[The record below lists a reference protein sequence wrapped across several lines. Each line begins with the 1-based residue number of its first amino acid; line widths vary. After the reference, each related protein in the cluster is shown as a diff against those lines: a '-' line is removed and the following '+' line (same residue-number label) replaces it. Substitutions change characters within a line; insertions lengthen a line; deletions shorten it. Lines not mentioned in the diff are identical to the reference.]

1 MAFMPWPLRG
11 PSSHL
16 AFPSRAL
23 RPEPRVP
30 RASCPTPRRRGAG
43 LVALLSVAAPRA
55 TARQPKFP
63 EAVEVEEAWE
73 RYGRIVG
80 RFFFVFR
87 LFQCCWFCAIT
98 TLYIFFNFN
107 TSLAVLITGPKTGLI
122 PCSFSP
128 HRGVLD
134 S

>member
-73 RYGRIVG
+73 RYGRNSWT
-80 RFFFVFR
+80 FFFCYPVVS
-87 LFQCCWFCAIT
+87 CC
-98 TLYIFFNFN
+98 FNFFGFVQ
-107 TSLAVLITGPKTGLI
+107 SPPPCICLLILTP
-122 PCSFSP
+122 P
-128 HRGVLD
+128 
-134 S
+134 

>member
-80 RFFFVFR
+80 RFCYPVVSMF
-87 LFQCCWFCAIT
+87 WFCAVT
-98 TLYIFFNFN
+98 TLHMFDFN
-107 TSLAVLITGPKTGLI
+107 TSLAVLITGPKT
-122 PCSFSP
+122 CSPGIEWEWDVCGGF
-128 HRGVLD
+128 
-134 S
+134 

>member
-11 PSSHL
+11 PSSHF

-73 RYGRIVG
+73 RYGRNSWT
-80 RFFFVFR
+80 FFFLSGCFNV
-87 LFQCCWFCAIT
+87 LVLCSHHPA
-98 TLYIFFNFN
+98 YFFDFN
-107 TSLAVLITGPKTGLI
+107 TSLAVLITGPKT
-122 PCSFSP
+122 CSPGIWDVF
-128 HRGVLD
+128 GGF
-134 S
+134 

>member
-1 MAFMPWPLRG
+1 MAFMPWPLRP

-16 AFPSRAL
+16 AFPSRAF

-73 RYGRIVG
+73 KYGRNSWTFLFLFSGCFNVVG
-80 RFFFVFR
+80 FVQSPPCVF
-87 LFQCCWFCAIT
+87 
-98 TLYIFFNFN
+98 
-107 TSLAVLITGPKTGLI
+107 LILTP
-122 PCSFSP
+122 P
-128 HRGVLD
+128 
-134 S
+134 

>member
-63 EAVEVEEAWE
+63 EAVEVEEAWDIAE
-73 RYGRIVG
+73 ILG
-80 RFFFVFR
+80 RFFLLSGCFM
-87 LFQCCWFCAIT
+87 LFHFFWFCAIT
-98 TLYIFFNFN
+98 TTLHIFF
-107 TSLAVLITGPKTGLI
+107 
-122 PCSFSP
+122 
-128 HRGVLD
+128 
-134 S
+134 